1 MISLRDVVRGF
12 DAARRA
18 KRRPIEVAH
27 VRYVKKD
34 AISPRTKAHAM
45 AMDMKRYDLAA
56 KLEGE
61 L

>member
-1 MISLRDVVRGF
+1 MNWRTLFHRKPVVV
-12 DAARRA
+12 
-18 KRRPIEVAH
+18 EH

>member
-1 MISLRDVVRGF
+1 MNWRTLFHR
-12 DAARRA
+12 
-18 KRRPIEVAH
+18 KPIEVAH

-34 AISPRTKAHAM
+34 AISPRAKAHAM